1 MNFQVSGLPKDKIC
15 CTPKLIAPNVRVDKL
30 LDCPYGN
37 NVTKENNFLVITTH
51 VFILIHRQK

>member
-1 MNFQVSGLPKDKIC
+1 MNFQVCGLLKDKIC
-15 CTPKLIAPNVRVDKL
+15 CTSKLIALNVDKL

-37 NVTKENNFLVITTH
+37 NVTKEYNFLVITTH